1 MFSEKQ
7 LQLLLDAQS
16 GDDWTLE
23 YFKERIFIMRKGSG
37 ISTTEFDDLINWV
50 QSLSLEQVYTLQIAL
65 MGFLDLKLFKNNN
78 VTT

>member
-23 YFKERIFIMRKGSG
+23 YFKERIFIMRERSG